1 MPAGDIAIAGVLML
15 VFSGLILF
23 DTQRMVCGGIQE
35 PVLLTVGLYLDI
47 INLFM
52 ALLEIFGSRE

>member
-1 MPAGDIAIAGVLML
+1 ML

-23 DTQRMVCGGIQE
+23 DTQRMVNGGVQE
-35 PVLLTVGLYLDI
+35 PVLLVVGLYLDI

-52 ALLEIFGSRE
+52 ALLEIFGNRD

>member
-1 MPAGDIAIAGVLML
+1 MLQLAIAGVLVL
-15 VFSGLILF
+15 VFCGLILF
-23 DTQRMVCGGIQE
+23 DTQRMVRGGIQE
-35 PVLLTVGLYLDI
+35 PVLLVVGLYLDI